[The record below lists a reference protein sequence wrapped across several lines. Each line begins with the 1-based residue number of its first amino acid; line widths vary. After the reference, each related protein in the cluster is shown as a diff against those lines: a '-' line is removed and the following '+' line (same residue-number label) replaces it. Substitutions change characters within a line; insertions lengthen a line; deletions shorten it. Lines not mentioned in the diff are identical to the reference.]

1 MMTDDT
7 VRLRDEILAM
17 RKGRG
22 TLMNDLQ
29 KETKSR
35 KRAVTQLCS
44 HFGHVRAKMA
54 KQTKHVRLTFLDNLK
69 RSVGALRKD
78 MTDDLAGA
86 RKAWAGK
93 N

>member
-1 MMTDDT
+1 MLTEDT
-7 VRLRDEILAM
+7 VRLRDEIVAM
-17 RKGRG
+17 RDARG
-22 TLMNDLQ
+22 SLMNDLQ
-29 KETKSR
+29 KDTKSR
-35 KRAVTQLCS
+35 KKAVTQLCS
-44 HFGHVRAKMA
+44 HFGHARAKMA
-54 KQTKHVRLTFLDNLK
+54 KQAKHARLTFLDDLK

>member
-1 MMTDDT
+1 MLTEDT
-7 VRLRDEILAM
+7 VRLRDEIVAM
-17 RKGRG
+17 RNVRG
-22 TLMNDLQ
+22 SLMSDLQ

-35 KRAVTQLCS
+35 KKAITQLCS
-44 HFGHVRAKMA
+44 HFGHARAKMA
-54 KQTKHVRLTFLDNLK
+54 KQTKHVRLTFLDDLK

-78 MTDDLAGA
+78 VTDDLAGA

>member
-1 MMTDDT
+1 
-7 VRLRDEILAM
+7 
-17 RKGRG
+17 
-22 TLMNDLQ
+22 
-29 KETKSR
+29 
-35 KRAVTQLCS
+35 
-44 HFGHVRAKMA
+44 MA

>member
-17 RKGRG
+17 RNVRG
-22 TLMNDLQ
+22 GLMNDLQ
-29 KETKSR
+29 KDTKSR
-35 KRAVTQLCS
+35 KKTISQLCS

-54 KQTKHVRLTFLDNLK
+54 KQTKHERLTFLNSLK